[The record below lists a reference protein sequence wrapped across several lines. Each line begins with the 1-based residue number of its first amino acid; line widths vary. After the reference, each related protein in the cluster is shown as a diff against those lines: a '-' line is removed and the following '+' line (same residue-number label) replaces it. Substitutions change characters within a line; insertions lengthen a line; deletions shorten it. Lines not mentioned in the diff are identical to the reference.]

1 MKMRKALGLIA
12 VASVALAVWLS
23 QVLAEDAAV
32 PNLVGTW
39 TGPLKVLRAKG
50 IGKGTLTIRV
60 TDQCGALF
68 KAEKAWETPGTV
80 GKVGSKVA
88 PQLSTAPVF
97 CGHFRANRPSVEAI
111 EGRPNPSKAARGP
124 L

>member
-1 MKMRKALGLIA
+1 MRKALGLIA

-32 PNLVGTW
+32 PNLVGT
-39 TGPLKVLRAKG
+39 PVLSRSCERKG
-50 IGKGTLTIRV
+50 IGKDTLTIRV
-60 TDQCGALF
+60 TDQDGALF

>member
-1 MKMRKALGLIA
+1 MRKALGLIA